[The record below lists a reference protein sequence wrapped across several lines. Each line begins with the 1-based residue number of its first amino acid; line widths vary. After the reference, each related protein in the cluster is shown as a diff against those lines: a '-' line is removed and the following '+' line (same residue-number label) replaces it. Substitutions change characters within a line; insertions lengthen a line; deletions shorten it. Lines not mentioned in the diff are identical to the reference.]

1 MPLHPVEPKR
11 LYRQIADQLRALI
24 GQGEFGVGTRLPAER
39 DLAQRMGVS
48 RPSVRE
54 ALIALEVEG
63 LVEVR
68 PGSGIHVV
76 AREPAPSAK
85 RLRPDTAGPFEI
97 MGARHLIE
105 GELAALAAQHATKT
119 QVDGLRDALARMD
132 AEVSG
137 GAMPIESDRLF
148 HLRVAEVAGNGLLL
162 RTVTDLYDQ
171 RNTPLFDLMGRH
183 FENEKTWRMAIAE
196 HKAVVTAITA
206 HKPDAARAAMHR
218 HLQRS
223 QERFADAWPEADVA
237 GRNVVTMTAKTAS
250 RPLPVRRSLPRTKTR
265 AAAAGR

>member
-24 GQGEFGVGTRLPAER
+24 RAGEFGVGSRLPAER
-39 DLAQRMGVS
+39 DLAVRMGVS

-76 AREPAPSAK
+76 ARETAPTAR
-85 RLRPDTAGPFEI
+85 RLEADAAGPFEI
-97 MGARHLIE
+97 MGARRLIE
-105 GELAALAAQHATKT
+105 GELAALAAQHATPA
-119 QVDGLRDALARMD
+119 QVHGLRDALAQMD
-132 AEVSG
+132 AEVSA
-137 GAMPIESDRLF
+137 GAMPIDSDRLF
-148 HLRVAEVAGNGLLL
+148 HLRVAEVAENGLLL
-162 RTVTDLYDQ
+162 RAVTGLYDQ
-171 RNTPLFDLMGRH
+171 RNNPLFDLMGQH
-183 FENEKTWRMAIAE
+183 FENEKTWRLAIAE
-196 HKAVVTAITA
+196 HKAVVTAIA
-206 HKPDAARAAMHR
+206 ARKPDAARAAMHR

-237 GRNVVTMTAKTAS
+237 NKDTRRKAAPRVAA
-250 RPLPVRRSLPRTKTR
+250 VRSKSR
-265 AAAAGR
+265 AAAAG